1 MNKILLALIS
11 ASMLLVSVTAWSDS
25 TKEEILQL
33 RIQVGEIQRD
43 LAEIKQ
49 LIKDSARAPA
59 PAAAAAAGFRP
70 QTISIGNSPI
80 KGNDDATVTIVEYSD
95 YQCPFCARHY
105 RDVMPILQKEYI
117 DTGKLKFV
125 MRENP
130 IESIHKNA
138 KKASIAALCAG
149 EQDKYWEMHNLL
161 FDNQRELGV
170 DNLKSFAGTIGLDTG
185 SFNECLDGNKTVGQ
199 LRKDMASGAKL
210 GMRGTPG
217 FFVGLTD
224 QSDPDKVEVTV
235 FLRGAKSIDAF
246 KASIDELLDSV
257 K

>member
-1 MNKILLALIS
+1 MNKTLLALIS
-11 ASMLLVSVTAWSDS
+11 ASMLLVSVSAWSDS

-33 RIQVGEIQRD
+33 RIQVGEIQKD
-43 LAEIKQ
+43 LVEIKQ

-59 PAAAAAAGFRP
+59 PAAAAAGFRS
-70 QTISIGNSPI
+70 QTVSVENSPF
-80 KGNDDATVTIVEYSD
+80 KGKVDATVTIVEFSD
-95 YQCPFCARHY
+95 YDCPFCARHY
-105 RDVMPILQKEYI
+105 RDVMPILQTEYI
-117 DTGKLKFV
+117 DTGKVKFV

-130 IESIHKNA
+130 IASLHKNA
-138 KKASIAALCAG
+138 MNASIAALCAG

-185 SFNECLDGNKTVGQ
+185 SFNECLDGKKTAGQ
-199 LRKDMASGAKL
+199 VRKDMATSAKL

-217 FFVGLTD
+217 FFIGLTD
-224 QSDPDKVEVTV
+224 QSDSNKVEASVY
-235 FLRGAKSIDAF
+235 LKGAKSIDAF
-246 KASIDELLDSV
+246 RASIDDLLESV